1 MKFGELAGYLEKL
14 EKTSSRIEITKILA
28 HLFGEAKPNE
38 IDKITYLVLG
48 QLAPSYQGIVFNM
61 ADKMVI
67 RALARASKKDNQ
79 EITKLFKQK
88 GDLGGVAFDLSAKK
102 ETKSSV
108 LDVYEKLT
116 KIAKDEGA
124 DSQERKVENLA
135 RLLSEVD
142 GLSAKFITRITL
154 GRLRL
159 GFSDKTILDSLSWL
173 VKGDKSV
180 KSELEK
186 AYFVLPDAGLLAKRV
201 KEFGIEKAVKEVK
214 PVVGVPVLPML
225 AQRLKSPEE
234 MVAKM
239 GVVSAEPK
247 LDGLRLSI
255 HYKKGKFVKAYTRNM
270 NENSW
275 MFPELTKI
283 GEQIKADEVILDSEA
298 VGLDEETK
306 QMANFQATMTRRRKH
321 EIEKTLQ
328 KIGIEFFVFDLLLK
342 DGENLMNKKY
352 EERRKELEKVV
363 KPGKVLKL
371 VDYEITKDPARIN
384 ELFREKIKQGYE
396 GLIVKK
402 ADAGYVSGRTGWR
415 WVKMKQEATSAAKL
429 ADTIDA
435 VVMGYTLGKG
445 KRAQFG
451 MGQFLVGIR
460 KGEKYLTTT
469 KIGTG
474 LTDEQFREM
483 SKRLEKLRTKEKPKE
498 YEVHK
503 NYTPDYWVTPSLVVE
518 IAADEITVS
527 PTHTAGLA
535 LRFPRLVRF
544 RDDKSPAEATT
555 LKELQKLF
563 EIQKA

>member
-1 MKFGELAGYLEKL
+1 MTA
-14 EKTSSRIEITKILA
+14 ILA
-28 HLFGEAKPNE
+28 QLIKESRAGEV
-38 IDKITYLVLG
+38 DKICYLSLG

-61 ADKMVI
+61 AEKMVI
-67 RALARASKKDNQ
+67 RAIARAYQQDNQ
-79 EITKLFKQK
+79 EVVKLFKQK
-88 GDLGGVAFDLSAKK
+88 GDLGEVISGLSRKK
-102 ETKSSV
+102 ESHLSV
-108 LDVYEKLT
+108 LGVYEKLT
-116 KIAKDEGA
+116 KIAQDQGEK
-124 DSQERKVENLA
+124 SQERKVEDLA
-135 RLLSEVD
+135 RLLSAVD
-142 GLSAKFITRITL
+142 SLSAKFIARITL

-173 VKGDKSV
+173 AKGDKSA
-180 KSELEK
+180 KSNLEK

-201 KEFGIEKAVKEVK
+201 KELGLEKAVKEIK

-234 MVAKM
+234 MVTKM
-239 GVVSAEPK
+239 GAISVEPK

-255 HYKKGKFVKAYTRNM
+255 HYKKGQFVKAYTRNL

-283 GEQIKADEVILDSEA
+283 GEQIKAKAVILDSEA

-328 KIGIEFFVFDLLLK
+328 KIRIEFFVFDLLSK
-342 DGENLMNKKY
+342 DGENLMNKGY
-352 EERRKELEKVV
+352 RERRKELEKAV
-363 KPGKVLKL
+363 KPGKILKL
-371 VDYEITKDPARIN
+371 VDYEITKDPVRIN
-384 ELFREKIKQGYE
+384 ELFREKVKEGYE
-396 GLIVKK
+396 GVIVKK
-402 ADAGYVSGRTGWR
+402 ADAAYVSGRTGWR
-415 WVKMKQEATSAAKL
+415 WVKMKQEETSAAKL
-429 ADTIDA
+429 VDTVDA
-435 VVMGYTLGKG
+435 VVMGYTVGKG

-451 MGQFLVGIR
+451 VGQFLVGIK

-483 SKRLEKLRTKEKPKE
+483 SKRLKKLRTGEKPKE

-535 LRFPRLVRF
+535 LRFPRLVRL
-544 RDDKSPAEATT
+544 RDDKSPEQATT
-555 LKELQKLF
+555 LKEAEKLYRLQK
-563 EIQKA
+563 

>member
-1 MKFGELAGYLEKL
+1 MRFFEFSSYLEEL
-14 EKTSSRIEITKILA
+14 EKTASRNQMTVILA
-28 HLFGEAKPNE
+28 QLIKESSAGEV
-38 IDKITYLVLG
+38 DKICYLSLG

-61 ADKMVI
+61 AEKMVI
-67 RALARASKKDNQ
+67 RAIAQAFQQDDR
-79 EITKLFKQK
+79 EVIKLFKQK
-88 GDLGGVAFDLSAKK
+88 GDLGEVISGLSTKK
-102 ETKSSV
+102 ESHLSV
-108 LDVYEKLT
+108 LEVYEKLT
-116 KIAKDEGA
+116 KIAQDQGER
-124 DSQERKVENLA
+124 SQERKVEDLA

-142 GLSAKFITRITL
+142 SLSAKFIARITL

-173 VKGDKSV
+173 AKGDKSA
-180 KSELEK
+180 KSNLEK

-201 KEFGIEKAVKEVK
+201 KEFGLKKAVKEIK
-214 PVVGVPVLPML
+214 PIVGVPVLPML

-234 MVAKM
+234 MIVKM
-239 GVVSAEPK
+239 GAISVEPK

-255 HYKKGKFVKAYTRNM
+255 HYKKGQFVKAFTRNL

-283 GEQIKADEVILDSEA
+283 GEQIKAKAVILDSEA

-328 KIGIEFFVFDLLLK
+328 KIRIEFFVFDLLSK
-342 DGENLMNKKY
+342 DGENLMNKGY
-352 EERRKELEKVV
+352 RERRKELEKAV
-363 KPGKVLKL
+363 KPGKILKL
-371 VDYEITKDPARIN
+371 VDYEITKDPVRIN
-384 ELFREKIKQGYE
+384 ELFREKVKEGYE
-396 GLIVKK
+396 GVIVKK
-402 ADAGYVSGRTGWR
+402 ADAAYVSGRTGWR
-415 WVKMKQEATSAAKL
+415 WVKMKQEETSAAKL
-429 ADTIDA
+429 VDTVDA

-451 MGQFLVGIR
+451 VGQFLVGIK

-483 SKRLEKLRTKEKPKE
+483 SRRLKKLRTGEKPKE

-503 NYTPDYWVTPSLVVE
+503 NYTPDYWVIPSLVVE

-535 LRFPRLVRF
+535 LRFPRLVRL
-544 RDDKSPAEATT
+544 RDDKSPEQATT
-555 LKELQKLF
+555 LKEVEKLYRLQK
-563 EIQKA
+563 